1 MVGATKTLLSEISHL
16 FQVLRSQM
24 AIGRR
29 RRRGC
34 ASPARARSSTAAAAG
49 GGRGRGGRGRRCHC
63 PCSGPTSCPSRRP
76 PGLQE
81 RCEMSGVSS
90 AHKQREVSLKRKTNS
105 EKECTFVYFGA
116 RKSFN
121 EPAPPAIYQ
130 PLIVTAVSRA
140 LMLFMHP
147 RREAT
152 PPEEVH
158 I

>member
-1 MVGATKTLLSEISHL
+1 MNIVELSEISHL

-49 GGRGRGGRGRRCHC
+49 AARGRGGRGRRRRC

-76 PGLQE
+76 PGLQDA
-81 RCEMSGVSS
+81 RCLELAVLTN
-90 AHKQREVSLKRKTNS
+90 KQREVSLKRKTNS

-158 I
+158 T